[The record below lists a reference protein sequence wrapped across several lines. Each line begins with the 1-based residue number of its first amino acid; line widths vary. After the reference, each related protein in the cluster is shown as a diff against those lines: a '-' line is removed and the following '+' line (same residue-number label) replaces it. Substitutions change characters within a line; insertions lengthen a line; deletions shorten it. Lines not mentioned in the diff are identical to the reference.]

1 MMTSKM
7 KESIAKFMKADLS
20 QVKDTELRAK
30 GEKLQ
35 SKQGGFTL
43 LELLVVVAI
52 LAIIAG
58 SVIASLDGKEEGAAQ
73 ATAVHTMAT
82 LESGLK
88 VFETTEKRTLPEE
101 LESMICVGGF
111 DTSVNGELTLDT
123 DDLSTAAAAAILL
136 GNGVNTS
143 NVARIH
149 GGLTEDKH
157 SALTVEPILQ
167 TTEVFGTLQDAG
179 LTSLR
184 YTTLTLCNDV
194 AGDLILNDD
203 AGTAVNDVALVD
215 VTKPNLV
222 FRDPVFE
229 GDEWEYGAGAAVDL
243 TTTLAAE
250 SVPIAFHTEPE
261 EIGADDDDIVAV
273 FGIGPDSSLTNEIIG
288 RAPSDGNVGPDK
300 YGHFTLAVVVGEC
313 EGGIEEDGTGSVSG
327 TDCTDPANWDS
338 DDGVRVLAVLDGG
351 GDAYDDEIAEAK
363 GNEEE

>member
-1 MMTSKM
+1 MNTAKM
-7 KESIAKFMKADLS
+7 KESIAKFMKLDLS

-73 ATAVHTMAT
+73 ATTVHTMAS

-88 VFETTEKRTLPEE
+88 VFETTEKRMLPEE
-101 LESMICVGGF
+101 LESMVCATLDSGTA
-111 DTSVNGELTLDT
+111 DELTLD
-123 DDLSTAAAAAILL
+123 LAELTAASPAAILL
-136 GNGVNTS
+136 ANGVNAS
-143 NVARIH
+143 NVARVN
-149 GGLTEDKH
+149 GGLTDDKH
-157 SALTVEPILQ
+157 GALTVV
-167 TTEVFGTLQDAG
+167 EVDAGTAAFGTMQDAG

-184 YTTLTLCNDV
+184 YTALSLCNDTEGELIITGG
-194 AGDLILNDD
+194 AG
-203 AGTAVNDVALVD
+203 AVNDVALVD

-222 FRDPVFE
+222 FRDPVFD
-229 GDEWEYGAGAAVDL
+229 GTEWEYGAGAAVDL
-243 TTTLAAE
+243 TTAVAGNL
-250 SVPIAFHTEPE
+250 VPIAFHTEPE

-300 YGHFTLAVVVGEC
+300 YGHFSLAVVIGEC
-313 EGGIEEDGTGSVSG
+313 EGGVEATAP

-338 DDGVRVLAVLDGG
+338 DDGARILAVLDGG